1 MRRRRSLREDF
12 DTAEEVVLSCDPTV
26 VEGAAHVRL
35 VRNPDGS
42 LTMEAGSP
50 RKQVCDRPHDNLR
63 QWLAEAGL
71 RECIL
76 DETVRRLSDVNVHHP
91 ADLHLLHASARLKR
105 CVTAPLTALKIKA
118 EKRRTCHTAQGQAR
132 CALARPRAAGDLLTV
147 ALIVPSR
154 SAVPAES

>member
-50 RKQVCDRPHDNLR
+50 RKQVCDRPRGDGQIQGVGVYANGINNPSVR
-63 QWLAEAGL
+63 DFIE
-71 RECIL
+71 RERSKRLGPCSL
-76 DETVRRLSDVNVHHP
+76 PHAHGVCPRMLFESTPRRERAPSSKFSPRSFRRKVNRTITESF
-91 ADLHLLHASARLKR
+91 AS
-105 CVTAPLTALKIKA
+105 VTDGSM
-118 EKRRTCHTAQGQAR
+118 R
-132 CALARPRAAGDLLTV
+132 V
-147 ALIVPSR
+147 
-154 SAVPAES
+154 